1 VTTECVTPIADETLV
16 DYWSGGLP
24 PGEAEAIEEHLFGC
38 AACTGRLEAVAA
50 LAAGVASLARR
61 GRFAGI
67 ISRATLNQLQ
77 RDGVR
82 VRVYSVVPGDVVPC
96 AVFPDDDLVVTSMRG
111 DFSGVDAV
119 TLSVAGSAPLSG
131 AVLDDV
137 PVSAGE
143 GELLWATPG
152 ALIRQMPTSRVT
164 LTVTAAGAS
173 GRRIGEYVLDHTA
186 ETRNAEGGTRN

>member
-1 VTTECVTPIADETLV
+1 MTAVCLTPIADETIV

-24 PGEAEAIEEHLFGC
+24 TPQSEALEEHVFSC
-38 AACTGRLEAVAA
+38 AACAARLEAVASM
-50 LAAGVASLARR
+50 AAGITSLARR
-61 GRFAGI
+61 GRVSGI

-82 VRVYSVVPGDVVPC
+82 VRVYSLLPGDVVPC

-111 DFSGVDAV
+111 DFAGVEAV
-119 TLSVAGSAPLSG
+119 TLSITGSTPMSG

-137 PVSAGE
+137 PVSAVE

-152 ALIRQMPTSRVT
+152 SLIRQMPTSRLT
-164 LTVTAAGAS
+164 LTVTAGRAN

-186 ETRNAEGGTRN
+186 VHQPRTT